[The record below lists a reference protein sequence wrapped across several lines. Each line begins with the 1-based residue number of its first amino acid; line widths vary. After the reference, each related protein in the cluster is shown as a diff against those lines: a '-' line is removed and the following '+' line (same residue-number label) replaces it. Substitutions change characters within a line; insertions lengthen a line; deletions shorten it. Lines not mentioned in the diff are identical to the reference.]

1 MATHKSAIKRARQNR
16 KRRLRN
22 RMYKT
27 RVKNAIR
34 KVKEA
39 VAQNS
44 LEEAQKRL
52 SLAVSIIQKTAG
64 KGIIH
69 KRNASR
75 KISRLSK
82 MVNKLAVSGSS
93 S

>member
-34 KVKEA
+34 QVREA
-39 VAQNS
+39 VQKNS
-44 LEEAQKRL
+44 LEEAQEKL
-52 SLAVSIIQKTAG
+52 SKAVSIIQKTAG

-69 KRNASR
+69 KRNAAR
-75 KISRLSK
+75 KVSRLTK
-82 MVNKLAVSGSS
+82 LVNSLAISGASS
-93 S
+93 

>member
-1 MATHKSAIKRARQNR
+1 MATHKSAIKRARQNK

-27 RVKNAIR
+27 RVKNAVR

-52 SLAVSIIQKTAG
+52 PEAVSIIQKTAG

-69 KRNASR
+69 KRNAAR
-75 KISRLSK
+75 KISRLTK
-82 MVNKLAVSGSS
+82 LVNKLAVSGSAS
-93 S
+93 

>member
-1 MATHKSAIKRARQNR
+1 LATHKSAIKRARQNR

-34 KVKEA
+34 QVREA
-39 VAQNS
+39 VQKNS
-44 LEEAQKRL
+44 LEEAQEKL
-52 SLAVSIIQKTAG
+52 SKAVSIIQKTAG

-69 KRNASR
+69 KRNAAR
-75 KISRLSK
+75 KVSRLTK
-82 MVNKLAVSGSS
+82 LVNSLAISGASS
-93 S
+93 